1 MCFEVY
7 IKSISQLINVKK
19 LCSTDAKTIKGCSS
33 SSTLTFRCKHTIDN

>member
-19 LCSTDAKTIKGCSS
+19 LCSTDAKTIKGCSAFGP
-33 SSTLTFRCKHTIDN
+33 LTFRCILTIDN